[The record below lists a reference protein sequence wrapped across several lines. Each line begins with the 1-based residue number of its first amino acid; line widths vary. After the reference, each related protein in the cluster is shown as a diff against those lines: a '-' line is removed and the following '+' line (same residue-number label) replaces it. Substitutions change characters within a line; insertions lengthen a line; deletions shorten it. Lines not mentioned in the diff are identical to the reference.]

1 MFNNKV
7 MDQCQIDGIEE
18 LKIVNDVHLESTNN
32 NMKSIKHITIKKNT
46 SESDHRT
53 PKRKSDTSNSNIL
66 KKKKKYETA
75 LAAIFPEND
84 QSYSQYAQDYA
95 EGYMKKMRE
104 RLDIESFD
112 LAIKLLV
119 SFGDA
124 DDSNIN
130 LLYERITEVLTDKND
145 DLIYEFLG
153 FLLPGQALSIGKFTD
168 YLELT
173 RIKEFIRKLQVCMK
187 KQPTQVRKILNNL
200 FHLSKSENITPLE
213 VHTAMLPLLKNN
225 PILVDCFFQLIP
237 TEHPPESFF
246 SDDNWEDLD
255 IDQSNNCGIDYEEII
270 PSDSEDHTQLNIC
283 HCMCHRPGDN
293 THCRSCGLKFF
304 KGRIYFDTPEG
315 LKLAKINF
323 EGADP
328 SIVQSKIDKTKENI
342 TVKQKNRKSLIK
354 NSSPGSA
361 EDIKGSTGTESE
373 EDLIDVKPKKR
384 QKSKVVQSL
393 KLKFKKEENPKY
405 KDEQESNIET
415 GKSIVH
421 VTNEELKSSE
431 MVFFCIPKAEAS
443 VKIIPKKKL
452 KVDIKENAIQQDYDA
467 TVNLDNLNLDVF
479 KKNRDIK
486 TEVFSD
492 KNDVNDVSKK
502 LKKEF
507 NFSPSSVA
515 INNVPEVDIKH
526 EEHQIPNQV
535 KEEFSNDIVNSNYSE
550 NCNQSSNIHHKSIE
564 KSNNLKIKQEFIEE
578 LDISSISN
586 KKQCNDPNI
595 PIKLTESNLFAT
607 STSDINQTLLD
618 KNITLK
624 SEAIDNLSECY
635 VHVRD
640 RRDNNESEKQLIN
653 KWTIDEDKII
663 LQTCKRVEDIEVL
676 LETIN
681 RRIPKRS
688 VSEIQERFTTL
699 MTLLEQMIE
708 VKQN

>member
-1 MFNNKV
+1 

-18 LKIVNDVHLESTNN
+18 LKIVSDVHLETTNIN
-32 NMKSIKHITIKKNT
+32 IMKSIKHITIKKNT

-53 PKRKSDTSNSNIL
+53 PKRKSDISNSNIL

-104 RLDIESFD
+104 RLDAESFD
-112 LAIKLLV
+112 LAIKLLA

-130 LLYERITEVLTDKND
+130 LLYEQITEVLTDKND

-213 VHTAMLPLLKNN
+213 VHTAMLPLLKSN

-255 IDQSNNCGIDYEEII
+255 IDQSINCGIDYEEII

-283 HCMCHRPGDN
+283 HCMCHKPGDN

-304 KGRIYFDTPEG
+304 KGRIYFDTLEG

-323 EGADP
+323 EGADS
-328 SIVQSKIDKTKENI
+328 SIVHSKIDKTKENT

-393 KLKFKKEENPKY
+393 KLKYKKEESPKC
-405 KDEQESNIET
+405 KDEQEPCVET

-431 MVFFCIPKAEAS
+431 MVFFCIPKAESS

-452 KVDIKENAIQQDYDA
+452 KVDIKENALLKDYEII
-467 TVNLDNLNLDVF
+467 NQIKSESLDNLNSDVIE
-479 KKNRDIK
+479 KSMEIK
-486 TEVFSD
+486 SEVFSD
-492 KNDVNDVSKK
+492 KNYIIDEPKEI
-502 LKKEF
+502 KKELHF
-507 NFSPSSVA
+507 LPSSVT
-515 INNVPEVDIKH
+515 IDNLPDVDFKC
-526 EEHQIPNQV
+526 EQHQIPNQIKV
-535 KEEFSNDIVNSNYSE
+535 EFPDNITNSDLSE
-550 NCNQSSNIHHKSIE
+550 NCTQSADNIHQKGLE
-564 KSNNLKIKQEFIEE
+564 ESNNLNIKREFNED
-578 LDISSISN
+578 LDISSLSN
-586 KKQCNDPNI
+586 EKQCNDQNI
-595 PIKLTESNLFAT
+595 STKLTDCKLFAT
-607 STSDINQTLLD
+607 TSDINTTLLHE
-618 KNITLK
+618 NIIIK

-635 VHVRD
+635 VHVSD
-640 RRDNNESEKQLIN
+640 KRDNNETEKQLKN

-681 RRIPKRS
+681 RRIPQRS

>member
-1 MFNNKV
+1 

-18 LKIVNDVHLESTNN
+18 LKITNDVHLETTNN

-46 SESDHRT
+46 SDSDHRT
-53 PKRKSDTSNSNIL
+53 PKRKSDISNSNIL

-104 RLDIESFD
+104 RLDIDSFD
-112 LAIKLLV
+112 LAIKLLA

-130 LLYERITEVLTDKND
+130 LLYEQITEVLTDKND

-187 KQPTQVRKILNNL
+187 KQPTQVRKILDNL

-213 VHTAMLPLLKNN
+213 VHTAMLPLLKSN

-255 IDQSNNCGIDYEEII
+255 IDQSINAGIDYEEII

-283 HCMCHRPGDN
+283 HCMCHKPGDI

-304 KGRIYFDTPEG
+304 KGRVYFDTLEG

-323 EGADP
+323 EGADS
-328 SIVQSKIDKTKENI
+328 SIVQSKIDKTEENI

-393 KLKFKKEENPKY
+393 KLKYKKDENPKCC
-405 KDEQESNIET
+405 KDEQEPCVET

-443 VKIIPKKKL
+443 VKILPKKKL
-452 KVDIKENAIQQDYDA
+452 KVDNKESTILKDYEIINQIKSE
-467 TVNLDNLNLDVF
+467 TLDNINSDVF
-479 KKNRDIK
+479 EKNMEIK

-492 KNDVNDVSKK
+492 KNNEIDAP
-502 LKKEF
+502 KEITKELHF
-507 NFSPSSVA
+507 LPSPGT
-515 INNVPEVDIKH
+515 IDNVPEVDIQFEQCQLPNKIKVEFTNNISNSDFSEDYQSDNIQQKSL
-526 EEHQIPNQV
+526 EE
-535 KEEFSNDIVNSNYSE
+535 
-550 NCNQSSNIHHKSIE
+550 
-564 KSNNLKIKQEFIEE
+564 SNNLKVKKEFGED
-578 LDISSISN
+578 LNISSLNN
-586 KKQCNDPNI
+586 KKQCDDQNTST
-595 PIKLTESNLFAT
+595 KLTDCNLIT
-607 STSDINQTLLD
+607 TTTSDINKTLLHE
-618 KNITLK
+618 NITIK
-624 SEAIDNLSECY
+624 SENIDNLSECY

-640 RRDNNESEKQLIN
+640 KRDNNETEKQLIN

-681 RRIPKRS
+681 RRIPQRS

>member
-1 MFNNKV
+1 
-7 MDQCQIDGIEE
+7 MDQCQIDGNDE
-18 LKIVNDVHLESTNN
+18 LKIPNDGHHET
-32 NMKSIKHITIKKNT
+32 NMKSIKHISIKKNLT
-46 SESDHRT
+46 EADHRT
-53 PKRKSDTSNSNIL
+53 PKRKNDISNLNTL

-75 LAAIFPEND
+75 LAAVFPEND
-84 QSYSQYAQDYA
+84 QSYLQYAQDYA
-95 EGYMKKMRE
+95 EGYMKKLRE
-104 RLDIESFD
+104 KLDSESFD
-112 LAIKLLV
+112 QAIKLLA

-130 LLYERITEVLTDKND
+130 LLYQQIKEVFTDKNE

-187 KQPTQVRKILNNL
+187 KQQTQVRKILDNL
-200 FHLSKSENITPLE
+200 FHLSKNENVTPLE
-213 VHTAMLPLLKNN
+213 VHSVMLPLLKSN

-255 IDQSNNCGIDYEEII
+255 VDQSVNYGIDYEEII
-270 PSDSEDHTQLNIC
+270 PSDSEDHTLLNIC
-283 HCMCHRPGDN
+283 HCICHRLGDN
-293 THCRSCGLKFF
+293 AHCRSCGLKFF

-342 TVKQKNRKSLIK
+342 TTKQKNRKSLIK
-354 NSSPGSA
+354 NNSPSSA

-393 KLKFKKEENPKY
+393 KLKFKKEGNSKC
-405 KDEQESNIET
+405 KDDQDPYNESI
-415 GKSIVH
+415 KSIVH
-421 VTNEELKSSE
+421 VNNEELNSSE
-431 MVFFCIPKAEAS
+431 MVFFCIPKAES
-443 VKIIPKKKL
+443 STKIVPKKKL
-452 KVDIKENAIQQDYDA
+452 KVDIKENCIKQELETMNQINSEPFSFNNYNSDLY
-467 TVNLDNLNLDVF
+467 
-479 KKNRDIK
+479 KKNNDNNTEDTLGINTKNNILNKTKTEINCTSQSTIENIKKEDIK
-486 TEVFSD
+486 SEQHQIVNNINIELTSQSLITNNDLSVNSILSMPQ
-492 KNDVNDVSKK
+492 KNLEESYKHII
-502 LKKEF
+502 KKEF
-507 NFSPSSVA
+507 
-515 INNVPEVDIKH
+515 IEY
-526 EEHQIPNQV
+526 
-535 KEEFSNDIVNSNYSE
+535 SNNSNII
-550 NCNQSSNIHHKSIE
+550 NK
-564 KSNNLKIKQEFIEE
+564 E
-578 LDISSISN
+578 LCHNTD
-586 KKQCNDPNI
+586 
-595 PIKLTESNLFAT
+595 IKLTT
-607 STSDINQTLLD
+607 DINKSVLD
-618 KNITLK
+618 ESATIKNK
-624 SEAIDNLSECY
+624 AIDNLSKCY
-635 VHVRD
+635 LEVEKPE
-640 RRDNNESEKQLIN
+640 NITSEKQLVN

-681 RRIPKRS
+681 RRIPQRS

-699 MTLLEQMIE
+699 MTLLEQMID

>member
-1 MFNNKV
+1 
-7 MDQCQIDGIEE
+7 MDHCQIDGIEE
-18 LKIVNDVHLESTNN
+18 LKITNDVHFETTNN
-32 NMKSIKHITIKKNT
+32 NMKSIRHISIKKNT

-53 PKRKSDTSNSNIL
+53 PKRKSDVSNSNIL

-112 LAIKLLV
+112 LAIKLLA

-124 DDSNIN
+124 NDSNIN
-130 LLYERITEVLTDKND
+130 LLYEQITEVLTDKND

-187 KQPTQVRKILNNL
+187 KQPTQVRKILSNL

-213 VHTAMLPLLKNN
+213 VHTAMLPLLKSN

-255 IDQSNNCGIDYEEII
+255 IDQSINCGIDYEEII

-283 HCMCHRPGDN
+283 HCMCHKPGDN
-293 THCRSCGLKFF
+293 AHCRSCGLKFF
-304 KGRIYFDTPEG
+304 KGRIYFDTLEG
-315 LKLAKINF
+315 LKLAKIHF
-323 EGADP
+323 EGADS
-328 SIVQSKIDKTKENI
+328 SIVQSKIDKTEENN

-373 EDLIDVKPKKR
+373 EDLIDIKPKKR

-393 KLKFKKEENPKY
+393 KLKFKKEENPKC
-405 KDEQESNIET
+405 KDEQEPCIET

-431 MVFFCIPKAEAS
+431 MVFFCIPKAEPS

-452 KVDIKENAIQQDYDA
+452 KVDIKENTIQKDYEIINQIKSE
-467 TVNLDNLNLDVF
+467 TYNVNNLNSNLF
-479 KKNRDIK
+479 EQNIEIK
-486 TEVFSD
+486 TEVFSN
-492 KNDVNDVSKK
+492 KNNTDLPKEI
-502 LKKEF
+502 KKEF
-507 NFSPSSVA
+507 NFLPSPVTTD
-515 INNVPEVDIKH
+515 NVPEVDIKC
-526 EEHQIPNQV
+526 EQHQIPN
-535 KEEFSNDIVNSNYSE
+535 KIKLEFTNNITNSDFSE
-550 NCNQSSNIHHKSIE
+550 NCNQSDTIHQKSLE
-564 KSNNLKIKQEFIEE
+564 ESKNLKIKNE
-578 LDISSISN
+578 LDEDLAICTISN
-586 KKQCNDPNI
+586 EKQYDDKNTST
-595 PIKLTESNLFAT
+595 KLTDCNLFT
-607 STSDINQTLLD
+607 TTSDINKTLLHE
-618 KNITLK
+618 NITLK
-624 SEAIDNLSECY
+624 SETIDNLSECY

-640 RRDNNESEKQLIN
+640 RRDNNESEKQMIN